1 MTTAGLLVLAGCSGA
16 PEPGGA
22 ATAADAETAEYAAVE
37 YRQGLMHVMA
47 YKAAAVREMADG
59 SRPVDEAVF
68 AKSAS
73 DLSAAAGMIV
83 DGFPSG
89 SGVGEVSI
97 SNGLPDIWDNWD
109 DFQAKASALQS
120 AASEVATLAGR
131 GGFAAA
137 QEAASNLGGNC
148 GACHRPYRQR

>member
-1 MTTAGLLVLAGCSGA
+1 
-16 PEPGGA
+16 
-22 ATAADAETAEYAAVE
+22 
-37 YRQGLMHVMA
+37 MA

-137 QEAASNLGGNC
+137 YFAALALFEAFDLMAPVGYEAASGQDSPDAGG
-148 GACHRPYRQR
+148 